1 MKNNH
6 LILFFIQIE
15 NMKQVRSPRQ
25 RVKVGRA
32 ISEGE
37 WAELR
42 KSVREQETIILGYQK
57 VREGE
62 RERER
67 ETRNT

>member
-1 MKNNH
+1 MKNKH

-25 RVKVGRA
+25 RVKVGGA

-57 VREGE
+57 VRE
-62 RERER
+62 R
-67 ETRNT
+67 ETRNM